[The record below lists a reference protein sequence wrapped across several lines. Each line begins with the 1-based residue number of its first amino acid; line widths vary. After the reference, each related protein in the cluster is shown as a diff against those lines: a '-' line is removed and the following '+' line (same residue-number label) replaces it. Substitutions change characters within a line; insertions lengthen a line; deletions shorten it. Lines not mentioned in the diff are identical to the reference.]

1 MNGDNLTMV
10 RKMVMDSWL
19 AMMGGCE
26 RIAECSYLF
35 SGEDH

>member
-26 RIAECSYLF
+26 RIAEFSYFLAKI
-35 SGEDH
+35 